1 MDRAKMYDS
10 RRFIWVK
17 VYNESKTL
25 YTEVK
30 TEVEPESI
38 CKVDKD

>member
-1 MDRAKMYDS
+1 MYDS

-38 CKVDKD
+38 CKGDKD

>member
-1 MDRAKMYDS
+1 MLNYLNIKIIAK
-10 RRFIWVK
+10 K
-17 VYNESKTL
+17 LGNTNN
-25 YTEVK
+25 TEVK